1 MEKFTVKYSEYKN
14 NESLKYLRQVE
25 KSYDAR
31 SKTIDLFL
39 PATMNEALKIAVV
52 AAMKEDA
59 ARALRLAAIT
69 DGVSRNAYENKAAAI
84 EAYVAALAAV
94 TVEKKE
100 EVAVAKVEEKKEAVK
115 LSKSEYIAFVKAN
128 RIAFTAAFAAK
139 NKSEMM
145 KLAHKAV
152 KTALAYGSGEGLT
165 YRQAFGKVYS
175 NLIKIAK
182 GEK

>member
-1 MEKFTVKYSEYKN
+1 MEKFAVKYSEYKN
-14 NESLKYLRQVE
+14 NESLKCLRQVE

-31 SKTIDLFL
+31 NKTIDLYL
-39 PATMNEALKIAVV
+39 PAALNEMLKIAVV

-69 DGVSRNAYENKAAAI
+69 EGVSRKAYEDKAAAI
-84 EAYVAALAAV
+84 EAYIAELTA
-94 TVEKKE
+94 VEKKE
-100 EVAVAKVEEKKEAVK
+100 EVVVVEKVEEKKEAVK
-115 LSKSEYIAFVKAN
+115 AMTKSEYIALVKAN

-152 KTALAYGSGEGLT
+152 KAALAFGSGEGLT